1 MIANK
6 RGKTDHR
13 KRFSSLPLK
22 LSAALFTE
30 SHRVSFI
37 RLIAFLSSKIN
48 NARQR
53 FFPLLARQQIQTG
66 LQLNKKR
73 KKKQSS
79 RLSVAFIKPL
89 CTLVPSYCQEA
100 FECIFFLN
108 VGILNKVKLYSCT
121 KNSKPGFDF
130 LARNMKQLV
139 AVYQFPEQVLRTSNL
154 DVHLR

>member
-22 LSAALFTE
+22 MSAALFTE

-48 NARQR
+48 DARQR

-89 CTLVPSYCQEA
+89 CTLVPSYYKEA
-100 FECIFFLN
+100 FEYNSFLLSA
-108 VGILNKVKLYSCT
+108 GISNKVELYLCT
-121 KNSKPGFDF
+121 ENSISLVVTDP
-130 LARNMKQLV
+130 RRRMKQLV
-139 AVYQFPEQVLRTSNL
+139 VVTNFRSKRRELPTSIC
-154 DVHLR
+154 

>member
-30 SHRVSFI
+30 SHRVSFV

-48 NARQR
+48 DARQR

-73 KKKQSS
+73 KKKNSQADYLLLSLNHCVPLFQVIIKKHSS
-79 RLSVAFIKPL
+79 TILFCSAQVSQTKWNCTSVPRI
-89 CTLVPSYCQEA
+89 
-100 FECIFFLN
+100 
-108 VGILNKVKLYSCT
+108 
-121 KNSKPGFDF
+121 
-130 LARNMKQLV
+130 R
-139 AVYQFPEQVLRTSNL
+139 FP
-154 DVHLR
+154 

>member
-48 NARQR
+48 DARQR

-66 LQLNKKR
+66 LQLNKNR
-73 KKKQSS
+73 KKNSQADYLLPSLNHCVPLFQVIIKKHSS
-79 RLSVAFIKPL
+79 TILFCSAQVSQTKWNCISVPRI
-89 CTLVPSYCQEA
+89 
-100 FECIFFLN
+100 
-108 VGILNKVKLYSCT
+108 
-121 KNSKPGFDF
+121 
-130 LARNMKQLV
+130 R
-139 AVYQFPEQVLRTSNL
+139 FP
-154 DVHLR
+154 

>member
-48 NARQR
+48 DARQR

-73 KKKQSS
+73 KKNSQADYLLPSLNHCVPLFQVIVKRHSSTFFSQRRYLKQSEIVFLYQEFEAGFRFS
-79 RLSVAFIKPL
+79 RS
-89 CTLVPSYCQEA
+89 
-100 FECIFFLN
+100 
-108 VGILNKVKLYSCT
+108 
-121 KNSKPGFDF
+121 
-130 LARNMKQLV
+130 
-139 AVYQFPEQVLRTSNL
+139 
-154 DVHLR
+154 